1 MKELIQRL
9 SAIPDTYDDFL
20 LGVINYAKKDP
31 SHIEILNDFMR
42 NNPDAT
48 SSDVV
53 YFIINQADFYNFS
66 ATKEIKQVG

>member
-53 YFIINQADFYNFS
+53 YFIINQADFHNFS